1 MVPTQW
7 KQEYS
12 KVLVQLRACL
22 LAPACPACSLTIS
35 HVKLHE
41 TIADTCMDKRM
52 ITGMVC
58 AIGESLEISWECMT
72 IKGVTVYCA
81 NFL

>member
-1 MVPTQW
+1 MVPIQW

-22 LAPACPACSLTIS
+22 LAPACPTCSLTLS

-41 TIADTCMDKRM
+41 TIAHMCRNKLM

-58 AIGESLEISWECMT
+58 AIGESLRIAGN
-72 IKGVTVYCA
+72 I
-81 NFL
+81 